1 MFSRALVSCPAGQI
15 EDSDA
20 SGPAQT
26 DGLKEAAIQR
36 SARDKLSQKTGFHN
50 ASQMCDH
57 LGAMQRKKQ
66 ANTLR
71 TLPVQI
77 LLNILLLFSWFP
89 AMGLCYSDNQK
100 QNKTI
105 REPCPGTSSPLWQA
119 SACPRRV
126 TRSTHL
132 HR

>member
-105 REPCPGTSSPLWQA
+105 RECS
-119 SACPRRV
+119 
-126 TRSTHL
+126 
-132 HR
+132 

>member
-1 MFSRALVSCPAGQI
+1 MFSRALVSCPVGQT

-20 SGPAQT
+20 SGPVRT

-50 ASQMCDH
+50 ASQTCDH
-57 LGAMQRKKQ
+57 LGEMQRKKL
-66 ANTLR
+66 ANMLR

-89 AMGLCYSDNQK
+89 AMGLCYFGNQE

-105 REPCPGTSSPLWQA
+105 REPCPGISSPLWQA
-119 SACPRRV
+119 SACARRE